1 MNKVFQK
8 IFSGV
13 EIVINKINCLYLGR
27 IKVTKNGL
35 SDCPREVPVIVSL
48 TSYPGRI
55 NIAYRTI
62 KTILT
67 QIFKPDRVI
76 LWLSD
81 EQFKGIPLPNNL
93 TELEQYGLEI
103 RWCEDIKSYKKLIP
117 TLKEFPE
124 AIIVTADDDNYYSSD
139 WLDKLYTSYTKNP
152 ECISAHKVTKFIREN
167 GEWKW
172 QAGGR
177 YYYQEPSFLNKL
189 VGVGGVLYPPN
200 CLYKDVCNSELFME
214 LAPTNDDQWF
224 WFMAIL
230 SNTKIKV
237 VDNPIIHSKP
247 VEGSLSSGLWQVN
260 DRGDNLFRDQF
271 RELLLHYPE
280 AERRMLDECRIGNDE
295 G

>member
-1 MNKVFQK
+1 MASGWK
-8 IFSGV
+8 I
-13 EIVINKINCLYLGR
+13 L
-27 IKVTKNGL
+27 L
-35 SDCPREVPVIVSL
+35 SR
-48 TSYPGRI
+48 
-55 NIAYRTI
+55 A
-62 KTILT
+62 
-67 QIFKPDRVI
+67 
-76 LWLSD
+76 
-81 EQFKGIPLPNNL
+81 
-93 TELEQYGLEI
+93 
-103 RWCEDIKSYKKLIP
+103 
-117 TLKEFPE
+117 
-124 AIIVTADDDNYYSSD
+124 
-139 WLDKLYTSYTKNP
+139 
-152 ECISAHKVTKFIREN
+152 KF
-167 GEWKW
+167 
-172 QAGGR
+172 
-177 YYYQEPSFLNKL
+177 FNKL